1 MSTKQLKFKPV
12 SGPIHTS
19 DPYYDLTIGGY
30 IEPEKLLEE
39 EDAKRV
45 SEAVRLVQAFLDQA
59 EARGIIEVL

>member
-12 SGPIHTS
+12 SGPVYTS